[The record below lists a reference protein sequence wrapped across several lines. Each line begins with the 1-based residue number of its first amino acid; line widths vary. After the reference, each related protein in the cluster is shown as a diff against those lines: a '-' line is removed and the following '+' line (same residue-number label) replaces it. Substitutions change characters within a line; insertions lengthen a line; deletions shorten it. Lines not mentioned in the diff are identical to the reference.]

1 MTFAA
6 LLTKELRLR
15 LRRERSVWVIITYLV
30 VMGLLGFGFLA
41 QSSAFNGN
49 QNYLLS
55 QIGAQLY
62 DLLAVVQ
69 LFLVVFIAPAFTA
82 TSINGEKERQTYDML
97 ICSRLSSFSLLA
109 GKLVAGLASTFL
121 LIAASLPLFSLVFF
135 FGGVSPSQVLNAIFV
150 FVFTAIPIGA
160 FGLLCST
167 FVRRPTVSTA
177 ITYMG
182 CVLWMLGPWVALLL
196 LRGPSLFGLGSGSVP
211 HLLGWNPI
219 AALVSTLPGGNAI
232 GTYPLGNKS
241 IQLWIFYSLLSIVM
255 TIVFFLLSMWFVKP
269 NPVGRLKFVLG
280 SMKGRTNPPSED
292 DDSEADNDE
301 DAAEDVV
308 SA

>member
-15 LRRERSVWVIITYLV
+15 LRRERSVWVIIVYLV
-30 VMGLLGFGFLA
+30 VMGLLGFGYLA
-41 QSSAFNGN
+41 QASAFNGN

-62 DLLAVVQ
+62 NLLAVVQ
-69 LFLVVFIAPAFTA
+69 LFLIVFIAPAFTA

-135 FGGVSPSQVLNAIFV
+135 FGGVSPSQVINALVV

-160 FGLLCST
+160 FGLFCST
-167 FVRRPTVSTA
+167 LVRRPTVSTA

-196 LRGPSLFGLGSGSVP
+196 LRGQFFFGIGNGITP

-219 AALVSTLPGGNAI
+219 AALVSTLPGGNII
-232 GTYPLGNKS
+232 GNYPVGS
-241 IQLWIFYSLLSIVM
+241 HTFQLWIVYSVLSVVM

-269 NPVGRLKFVLG
+269 NPVGRLKFTLG
-280 SMKGRTNPPSED
+280 SIKHRTHLLSKED
-292 DDSEADNDE
+292 EQ
-301 DAAEDVV
+301 EDVV

>member
-15 LRRERSVWVIITYLV
+15 LRRERSVWVIIIYLV
-30 VMGLLGFGFLA
+30 VMGLLGFGYLA
-41 QSSAFNGN
+41 QASAFNGN
-49 QNYLLS
+49 QSYLLS

-62 DLLAVVQ
+62 NLLAVVQ
-69 LFLVVFIAPAFTA
+69 LFLVVFIAPAFTS

-135 FGGVSPSQVLNAIFV
+135 FGGVSPSQVLNAIVV

-160 FGLLCST
+160 FGLFCST
-167 FVRRPTVSTA
+167 LVRRPTVSTA

-196 LRGPSLFGLGSGSVP
+196 LRGSALFGLGSGATP

-219 AALVSTLPGGNAI
+219 AALVSTLPSGNFI
-232 GTYPLGNKS
+232 GTYPIGS
-241 IQLWIFYSLLSIVM
+241 HTFQLWIVYSVLSVVM

-269 NPVGRLKFVLG
+269 NPVGRLNFVLARF
-280 SMKGRTNPPSED
+280 KRPTNPNSE
-292 DDSEADNDE
+292 EGEE
-301 DAAEDVV
+301 DAGADTDAEDIV

>member
-1 MTFAA
+1 MTFTA

-15 LRRERSVWVIITYLV
+15 LRRERSVWVIIVYLV
-30 VMGLLGFGFLA
+30 VMGLLGFGYLA
-41 QSSAFNGN
+41 QASAFNGN

-62 DLLAVVQ
+62 NLLAVVQ
-69 LFLVVFIAPAFTA
+69 LFLIVFIAPAFTA

-135 FGGVSPSQVLNAIFV
+135 FGGVSPSQVINALVV

-160 FGLLCST
+160 FGLFCST
-167 FVRRPTVSTA
+167 LVRRPTVSTA

-196 LRGPSLFGLGSGSVP
+196 LRGQFFFGIGNGVTP

-219 AALVSTLPGGNAI
+219 AALVSTLPGGNII
-232 GTYPLGNKS
+232 GSYPVGS
-241 IQLWIFYSLLSIVM
+241 HTFQLWIVYSVLSVVM

-269 NPVGRLKFVLG
+269 NPVGRLKFTLDNI
-280 SMKGRTNPPSED
+280 KRRTHSNSE
-292 DDSEADNDE
+292 E
-301 DAAEDVV
+301 DTVPA
-308 SA
+308 